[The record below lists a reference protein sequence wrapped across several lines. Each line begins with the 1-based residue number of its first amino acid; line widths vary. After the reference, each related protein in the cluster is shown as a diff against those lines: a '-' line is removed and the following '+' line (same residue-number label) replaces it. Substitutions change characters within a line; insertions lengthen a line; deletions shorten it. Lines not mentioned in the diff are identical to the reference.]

1 MRTREFVFIVVTVIV
16 MSCLTVAGNDVGKT
30 GDLYEHYQTF
40 SRIVTSVENNY
51 VEDVDT
57 KKLFYGAFS
66 GMLQTLDPHS
76 AFLPPEEKEDLE
88 IETTGEF
95 GGLGI
100 EIELD
105 KHGVLTVVT
114 PLEGTPAF
122 KAGVLA
128 ADRIIRIEGKSTK
141 DITIRGAVKKLRGPK
156 GSPVKITVLH
166 ENGKIEDLTIIR
178 DIIKPKSIKDPHFV
192 DGKQKIAYLRLTSFQ
207 KHSAEDLDAALK
219 KLEADGMKA
228 LIIDLRANPGGLLKA
243 AIDISNRFLAEG
255 VIVSTKGR
263 KSPPQTFK
271 ATKRATYA
279 DLPIAVLISRHS
291 ASASEIFAGAVQD
304 HKRGLI
310 VGMRSYGKGSVQSLI
325 KFEDGKSAIR
335 LTTAHYYTPSGRLIH
350 RNQNDP
356 DQKEWGIDPDIEV
369 KLTPEEELALWTN
382 WRDRHKAEVREKNGP
397 KNGEDGEPENK
408 DGEPEKKDGEPEK
421 KDEPKKEP
429 AKPDA
434 DKDDDWI
441 PGKPDD
447 DADKKNEQPKEFR
460 DRTLEA
466 AVNALKGMILAQER
480 LAPAAKKAAK

>member
-1 MRTREFVFIVVTVIV
+1 MKARDFGFVVVTVIV
-16 MSCLTVAGNDVGKT
+16 MSCLTVAGNDAGKN

-40 SRIVTSVENNY
+40 SRIVTSVKNNY

-57 KKLFYGAFS
+57 QKLFYGAFS

-88 IETTGEF
+88 VETTGEF

-100 EIELD
+100 EITLD
-105 KHGVLTVVT
+105 KHGVLTVIT
-114 PLEGTPAF
+114 PLEDTPAF
-122 KAGVLA
+122 RAGVLA
-128 ADRIIRIEGKSTK
+128 ADRIIKIEGKSTK
-141 DITIRGAVKKLRGPK
+141 GITIRGAVKKLRGPK

-166 ENGKIEDLTIIR
+166 ENGKLEDITIIR

-207 KHSAEDLDAALK
+207 KHSASDLDIAVK
-219 KLEADGMKA
+219 ELEAKGMKA
-228 LIIDLRANPGGLLKA
+228 LIIDLRANPGGLLRA
-243 AIDISNRFLAEG
+243 AIDVSDRFLAEG

-263 KSPPQTFK
+263 KSLPRTHK
-271 ATKRATYA
+271 ATKRATYT
-279 DLPIAVLISRHS
+279 DFPIAVLISRHS

-325 KFEDGKSAIR
+325 SLQDGKSAIR

-350 RNQNDP
+350 RNPNNP

-369 KLTPEEELALWTN
+369 KLTPEEELALWMH

-397 KNGEDGEPENK
+397 KNGK
-408 DGEPEKKDGEPEK
+408 DDKTDK

-429 AKPDA
+429 AEPD
-434 DKDDDWI
+434 KN
-441 PGKPDD
+441 
-447 DADKKNEQPKEFR
+447 KNEDEDWTPPKTDSDPAKKDEKPKEFH
-460 DRTLEA
+460 DKTLEA

-480 LAPAAKKAAK
+480 LVPAAKKAAK